1 MGTLE
6 LAVLSWQ
13 GSRACLIA
21 SPRVHQCQVNASR
34 VRALAVRFHNCACAM
49 CAAPAQPERPHL
61 VTRVI
66 AQYNALCGTLLR
78 KYHGTAQYRALE
90 ATLYDFG
97 TAAIHGDEWRFV
109 SELSDHAG
117 AQDRQRG
124 YAFERA
130 NEPAKYT
137 PAPAL
142 APALALPPANKDANL
157 VKALA
162 AHVRD
167 ARDDAGAELAR
178 VMVVRALR
186 LCYGTRI
193 SLAFTPSVRRVRRGQ
208 EDAELSTAV
217 QDLSQLEL
225 DHGSEPVFDAWPA
238 LDTLFA
244 TGSVGPA
251 LVNALASGGGAPLR
265 RLLGDMLVY
274 NRATGRLMRV
284 KSEALR
290 AVSQLI
296 DVLRFVHGM
305 RGHADDG
312 AERPAGVVIAKALAL
327 AAAAPSSHASD
338 DANQRIVLLSALSDY
353 MQNADAPLQ
362 RQTNAGTTSLFAR
375 HLAIIEHA
383 AEAYDVYHFGAVAGS
398 SVAMLAP
405 VFGDAAK
412 QLYAAYPSTP
422 LRYVCAPGAVP
433 LYMYKRL
440 HACYAAAEQM
450 RDAITKAIVAQAGTY
465 SNVDSF
471 SKAMRD
477 ELEKR
482 TGIDNAGVFNDMIK
496 NASVAVQSNA
506 PYTWSELFSGI
517 LSYFKKK
524 SIMAEA
530 SILYGMSKQ
539 QFAKIAMAVSAV
551 LSMDVNLDNIMRNA
565 PVVIPIALSLLLL
578 GYGYQSMHFGPFR
591 AIRQMPLGFFVTLE
605 AVGDEARVPYDRA
618 TRRVLEMYAE
628 MSDGNVDDSMMHVLA
643 HLEES
648 LVHVVSDPRTGELA
662 ETAGAWFSR
671 RFAVQEALVRA
682 GYGMHIGEVP
692 DSAAAWAPYEHAQ
705 LALRLVATRYVDAFM
720 RVSDAVMHPT
730 RMRVGSDARVN
741 AEYAAAM
748 RYRAI
753 VDTLHARA
761 RSLHVLSAGRLGDT
775 VGAVY
780 SALLASYTDLQ
791 GANADGE
798 PLRKF
803 IYAGA
808 TTSAAA
814 ATDLEQLASGSERG
828 TVDELA
834 SHADTVAELRAKAR
848 QHIDNMAQME
858 LVRAEL
864 RAGEDTRYS
873 VAYINSALE
882 HAHAQAAR
890 RAGERAVPPISIDAD
905 ELRSLRD
912 KLAGMQAYTSAF
924 REFYQSM
931 LEAHPNARVRAR
943 EHEQALE
950 EIEAAYVHAVELD
963 AYARAQDY
971 ATDLVRAY
979 TRLFTSAVLQPIA
992 DEDVRTVFLALIAR
1006 DAHTAYMS
1014 APFVRSH
1021 ARLSQDHANSVREWN
1036 RAIGSQSLV
1045 NRFKLQV
1052 TAKRTRS
1059 GSNSDG
1065 DNDADL
1071 AYAPDAVSRG
1081 RLRKRTRFGARARVR
1096 IQPASAACSA

>member
-1 MGTLE
+1 M
-6 LAVLSWQ
+6 
-13 GSRACLIA
+13 
-21 SPRVHQCQVNASR
+21 
-34 VRALAVRFHNCACAM
+34 RFHNCARTM

-66 AQYNALCGTLLR
+66 AQYNALCDTLLR
-78 KYHGTAQYRALE
+78 KYRGTAQYSALE
-90 ATLYDFG
+90 ATLYGFG

-117 AQDRQRG
+117 AQDGQRG

-130 NEPAKYT
+130 REPARYK
-137 PAPAL
+137 PAPL
-142 APALALPPANKDANL
+142 PANKDADL
-157 VKALA
+157 VKTLA
-162 AHVRD
+162 AHAREARAD
-167 ARDDAGAELAR
+167 ADAELAR

-186 LCYGTRI
+186 LCYGARI
-193 SLAFTPSVRRVRRGQ
+193 SLTFTPSVRRGGRGQ
-208 EDAELSTAV
+208 EDAELSAAV
-217 QDLSQLEL
+217 QYLSQLEL

-296 DVLRFVHGM
+296 DVLGFVHSM
-305 RGHADDG
+305 SGHADAG
-312 AERPAGVVIAKALAL
+312 AERPAGLVIAKALAL

-338 DANQRIVLLSALSDY
+338 DANQRIVLLAALSDY
-353 MQNADAPLQ
+353 MQNVDAPLQ
-362 RQTNAGTTSLFAR
+362 RQANAGTTSLFAR
-375 HLAIIEHA
+375 HLAIFEHA
-383 AEAYDVYHFGAVAGS
+383 AEAYDVYYSGAVAGS

-405 VFGDAAK
+405 VFGDDAK
-412 QLYAAYPSTP
+412 HLYAAYPSTP

-450 RDAITKAIVAQAGTY
+450 REAITKTIVAQAQTY
-465 SNVDSF
+465 SNVDEF

-477 ELEKR
+477 ELEKK
-482 TGIDNAGVFNDMIK
+482 TGIDNVGVFNNMIK

-539 QFAKIAMAVSAV
+539 QFAKIAMAVSAA

-565 PVVIPIALSLLLL
+565 PIVIPIALSLLLL

-605 AVGDEARVPYDRA
+605 TVGDEARVPYDRA
-618 TRRVLEMYAE
+618 TRHVLEMYAE
-628 MSDGNVDDSMMHVLA
+628 MSDGKLDDSMMHVLA

-648 LVHVVSDPRTGELA
+648 LVHVVSDPRTGEFA

-671 RFAVQEALVRA
+671 RFAVQQALVRA
-682 GYGMHIGEVP
+682 GYGMHIGEMP
-692 DSAAAWAPYEHAQ
+692 DSAAAWAPYRHAQ
-705 LALRLVATRYVDAFM
+705 LAQRLVATRYVDAFM

-780 SALLASYTDLQ
+780 SALIASYTDLQ

-798 PLRKF
+798 PLRNF
-803 IYAGA
+803 IYAA
-808 TTSAAA
+808 AVAVAAA
-814 ATDLEQLASGSERG
+814 NLEQLASGSERG
-828 TVDELA
+828 ADEELA
-834 SHADTVAELRAKAR
+834 SHADTVAELRATAR
-848 QHIDNMAQME
+848 QHIANMAQIE

-864 RAGEDTRYS
+864 RAGDDTLYS
-873 VAYINSALE
+873 VAYVNSALE
-882 HAHAQAAR
+882 HAHALAAQR
-890 RAGERAVPPISIDAD
+890 TGERAVPPISIDAD

-931 LEAHPNARVRAR
+931 LEAHPNARARAR

-963 AYARAQDY
+963 AYTRAQDY
-971 ATDLVRAY
+971 ATDLVLAY
-979 TRLFTSAVLQPIA
+979 TRLFTSAVLRPIA

-1006 DAHTAYMS
+1006 DAHKAYMS

-1021 ARLSQDHANSVREWN
+1021 ARLSLDHANSVREWN
-1036 RAIGSQSLV
+1036 RAIGNQSLV

-1059 GSNSDG
+1059 GSNSND

-1071 AYAPDAVSRG
+1071 AHAPDAVSRG